1 MFIRLILFILVAP
14 LFFAAAGM
22 TSLDA
27 DEEGLQTTQDSC
39 QKAAADVVPE
49 LLLSRQLM
57 ESEEFMVGDLVRF
70 STHASGEGACPFR
83 IVGMYEP
90 TPDPLR
96 LGAARLEA
104 RLHLP
109 DLIEITS
116 DPQDPMASETVS
128 AINVALTN
136 SDEVHEVADELS
148 ARVSGIKIQS
158 TATESD
164 SSETFVVIE
173 HFHLAVALVT
183 VIASTV
189 FLLLLMVIRTE
200 ERRETI
206 GIFRL
211 IGMTRK
217 RVLLHVFMEGF
228 LVAVLGTLFGIVLSV
243 AVQDVFNQ
251 FFQWRYDTVLVFVRI
266 TSSVVIRTV
275 ALAVPLGILS
285 SIVASW
291 LVLRHETLKLVRR

>member
-1 MFIRLILFILVAP
+1 MLT
-14 LFFAAAGM
+14 LFFVAVGM

-39 QKAAADVVPE
+39 QKTAADVVPE

-70 STHASGEGACPFR
+70 STHASGESPCSFR

-96 LGAARLEA
+96 LGTARLEA

-136 SDEVHEVADELS
+136 SEEVHEFADELS
-148 ARVSGIKIQS
+148 AKVSGIKIQS
-158 TATESD
+158 TATGSD

-173 HFHLAVALVT
+173 HFHLAIALVT

-228 LVAVLGTLFGIVLSV
+228 LVAVFGTVFGIVLSV